1 MLLESELDKIPYKYY
16 SMNKEIISF
25 YQSDGNSYCYFKTM
39 FIVKLSIL
47 FIFLFLTDA

>member
-25 YQSDGNSYCYFKTM
+25 YQSDGNSFLLFQNHVYSK
-39 FIVKLSIL
+39 IVHTFHLSV
-47 FIFLFLTDA
+47 FN